1 MVIVSCIDHAACPV
15 KPLLILLGFSL
26 VFEPVKYASTRESL
40 LLPSSNLSH
49 PLTLLLLTDL
59 QCPPALEEPPEG
71 KEIPLKGGLR
81 GELVP
86 SPLQSFLLHP
96 LSRIGEGGMKG
107 GTEEK

>member
-1 MVIVSCIDHAACPV
+1 MQVRGKVYCCLAAIFPI
-15 KPLLILLGFSL
+15 PL
-26 VFEPVKYASTRESL
+26 P
-40 LLPSSNLSH
+40 
-49 PLTLLLLTDL
+49 LLLLTDL